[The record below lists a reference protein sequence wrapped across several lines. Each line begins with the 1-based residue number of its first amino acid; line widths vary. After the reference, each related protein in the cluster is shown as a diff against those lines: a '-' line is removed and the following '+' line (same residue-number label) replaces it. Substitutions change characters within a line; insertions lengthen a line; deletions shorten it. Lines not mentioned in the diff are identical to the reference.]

1 METLALY
8 WEHVVQLFSR
18 SWFTL
23 GSTPVSAE
31 RVLGLLIILIFSWWL
46 AHIVETGIRRVTYSR
61 AGKSMSESGVYALGR
76 IVRYIIWIVGSFL
89 GLNFI
94 GLDLGSL
101 ALMGGAIGVGI
112 GFGLQNIFSNLISGI
127 IILLEKT
134 LKVGDFVDLQSGVMG
149 KVAEINMRYTRI
161 ITNDAVDIIVPN
173 SEFINGRVVNWT
185 YGDKLRRVQ
194 IPFGVAYGI
203 DKEAVRTAGLAAA
216 RSVEF
221 TVEDEIHKADVWL
234 VNFGDSSL
242 DFQLIVWIGEA
253 GVSSPGRVNAAY
265 LWAIE
270 TELRK
275 ANIEIPFPQRDLH
288 MRSGKLQVELLE
300 PSKEIPA
307 TKLQD

>member
-1 METLALY
+1 M
-8 WEHVVQLFSR
+8 
-18 SWFTL
+18 
-23 GSTPVSAE
+23 
-31 RVLGLLIILIFSWWL
+31 
-46 AHIVETGIRRVTYSR
+46 
-61 AGKSMSESGVYALGR
+61 
-76 IVRYIIWIVGSFL
+76 RYIVWIAGSIL

-94 GLDLGSL
+94 GFDLGSL

-149 KVAEINMRYTRI
+149 RVAEINMRYTRI
-161 ITNDAVDIIVPN
+161 TTNDAVDIIVPN

-194 IPFGVAYGI
+194 IPFGVAYGV
-203 DKEAVRTAGLAAA
+203 DKELVRTAGLKAAQQ
-216 RSVEF
+216 VEF
-221 TVEDEIHKADVWL
+221 TVEDELHKADVWL

-242 DFQLIVWIGEA
+242 DFQLVVWVGEA
-253 GVSSPGRVNAAY
+253 GVSSPARVSAAY

-270 TELRK
+270 TELRN

-288 MRSGKLQVELLE
+288 LRSGRIDVQLVNS
-300 PSKEIPA
+300 SKDA
-307 TKLQD
+307 AV